1 MAVATLPQNGAA
13 GNGLSVERWSP
24 KMVADRLETASS
36 TLCCI
41 PATSLKSRAHD
52 KGWPAVIMGVV
63 DARSLDE
70 SVMCLGVPHADAVT
84 CMDDAMEWLH
94 WLVEPDQVRLV
105 WLRASRTPW
114 KMIMRRFGI
123 SRSTAFTRWNAAILQ
138 IVAILNLSGRVSV
151 RSDRVNPQTVDMVR
165 NP

>member
-1 MAVATLPQNGAA
+1 MDIATLPQNLDN
-13 GNGLSVERWSP
+13 GNGLGVERWTP
-24 KMVADRLETASS
+24 KMVVDRLETAAS

-41 PATSLKSRAHD
+41 PATSLKARAHD
-52 KGWPAVIMGVV
+52 RGWPAVIMGVV

-70 SVMCLGVPHADAVT
+70 SVVRLGIPPADAVT
-84 CMDDAMEWLH
+84 RMDDAMEWLH
-94 WLVEPDQVRLV
+94 WLAEPDQVRLV

-138 IVAILNLSGRVSV
+138 IVAILNLPNR
-151 RSDRVNPQTVDMVR
+151 MVCDAVG
-165 NP
+165 